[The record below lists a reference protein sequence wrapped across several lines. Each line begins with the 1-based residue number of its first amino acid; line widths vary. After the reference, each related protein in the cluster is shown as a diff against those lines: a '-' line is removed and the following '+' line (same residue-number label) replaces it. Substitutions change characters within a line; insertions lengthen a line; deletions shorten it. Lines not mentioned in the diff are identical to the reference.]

1 MTAPAPPPALDPIRA
16 FVLGT
21 RLSWEQ
27 GLRLML
33 RGWRLWAGLGTIT
46 VVVALEAVL
55 IGGTRHRSPVDLYV
69 VINGLL
75 VLNTILPF
83 LTLVSSLGLTSGE
96 IEDGTFGYLL
106 TRPCPRI
113 ALLVG
118 RVLAGTTVTGLAL
131 AALFTSGVLAVGLAA
146 GNTASAKPTLA
157 LGWHLAGVGAI
168 GGLAFT
174 SLYSAIALYCRRPV
188 VALVVGVSHALVWE
202 GIVATLP
209 GSIGRYTLTQNVR
222 ALFFEHPEIGG
233 WAERVLFRDVELVP
247 PATDA
252 LAFLLLASGVFIA
265 VAWHRFAGREF

>member
-1 MTAPAPPPALDPIRA
+1 MTAPAPPPTLDPFRA
-16 FVLGT
+16 FLLGT
-21 RLSWEQ
+21 RLSWTQ
-27 GLRLML
+27 GLRLTL
-33 RGWRLWAGLGTIT
+33 RGWRLWAGFGLVLVI
-46 VVVALEAVL
+46 VVLEGVL
-55 IGGTRHRSPVDLYV
+55 IGATRHRSPVDLYV

-83 LTLVSSLGLTSGE
+83 LTLISSLGLTSGE

-118 RVLAGTTVTGLAL
+118 RVLAGATVTA
-131 AALFTSGVLAVGLAA
+131 AALTVLFMLGVVAVDIAVGRSPRTEP
-146 GNTASAKPTLA
+146 TAS

-209 GSIGRYTLTQNVR
+209 GSIGGYTLTQNVR
-222 ALFFEHPEIGG
+222 ALFFDHPEVGP
-233 WAERVLFRDVELVP
+233 WAERMLFRDVELVP
-247 PATDA
+247 PAPDA
-252 LAFLLLASGVFIA
+252 LAFLLIASGIFIA